1 VSFFVVLMNVNIL
14 IFFSGEIASKPVNP
28 QTDNYKTKLNVQNN
42 IREGLQEYKNLK
54 RELSKT
60 SISSETIRAQT

>member
-1 VSFFVVLMNVNIL
+1 M
-14 IFFSGEIASKPVNP
+14 FFSGEIASKPVNP
-28 QTDNYKTKLNVQNN
+28 QMDNYKTKVNVQNN
-42 IREGLQEYKNLK
+42 IREGLQEYKNLQ